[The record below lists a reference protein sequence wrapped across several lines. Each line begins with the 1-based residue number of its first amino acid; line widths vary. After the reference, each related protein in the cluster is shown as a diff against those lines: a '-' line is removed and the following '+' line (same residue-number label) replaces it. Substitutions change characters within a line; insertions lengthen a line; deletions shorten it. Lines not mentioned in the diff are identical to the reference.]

1 MGGSSRV
8 SPVGEENS
16 RQSAFDEPHQTRK
29 ARKSPHQIEFP
40 RTRASPNGLLR
51 EPPPLVGSID
61 EVVYGIY
68 DELARGGV
76 GLGEDLA
83 LWTVVM

>member
-1 MGGSSRV
+1 
-8 SPVGEENS
+8 
-16 RQSAFDEPHQTRK
+16 
-29 ARKSPHQIEFP
+29 
-40 RTRASPNGLLR
+40 LR

-68 DELARGGV
+68 DELARDGV